1 MTPPDPIENALQRV
15 RLYWW
20 SSIFVIAPLPFVVTP
35 IAGASWVEVAPQEAY
50 ASAKQFTAMVL
61 ILGAALAA
69 AGLLARNQ
77 AYKAQWQGDVV
88 TPAGYTRG
96 NALFFGLLVTGAV
109 LIAAAGVSL
118 GYPAP
123 TFTAAPVYLGL
134 LIFNRPNGK
143 PMQPQPPRF
152 GDDGDTP

>member
-1 MTPPDPIENALQRV
+1 MSMPQTQAALRRV

-20 SSIFVIAPLPFVVTP
+20 AAICTIAPLPFVVLP
-35 IAGASWVEVAPQEAY
+35 ITGAGWLDVLPQEAY
-50 ASAKQFTAMVL
+50 PSAKRFTVMTL

-77 AYKAQWQGDVV
+77 AYKAHWRGDVV

-96 NALFFGLLVTGAV
+96 NGLFFALLASGAV
-109 LIAAAGVSL
+109 GIALAGAAV

-123 TFTAAPVYLGL
+123 TFTAAPVYIGL
-134 LIFNRPNGK
+134 LIFNRPNGR
-143 PMQPQPPRF
+143 PMQPHTPRF
-152 GDDGDTP
+152 GGDRGDGP